1 MIRAFEM
8 FSGLGGSSRGAAAAG
23 AVISGGIDAWPLA
36 TEVFADNFPGARV
49 ITSPVEEQ
57 DPSRILDETESIDLL
72 LASPECTN
80 HSCARGSRPRSNESR
95 DTAFEV
101 VRYARAM
108 EPRWIVIENVI
119 HMRPWSRYQE
129 FLGSLRSAG
138 YHLAE
143 HVVDAADHGVRQR
156 RKRLFV
162 LCDRDA
168 EPPSSV
174 PKQPGPKPVAAGI
187 LDRPGIW
194 KRSPLDNGR
203 RAAATLAR
211 TVRAVS
217 ALGSDQPFL
226 IVYYGN
232 DGAGG
237 WQPLTVPLRTVTTL
251 DRFGLCE
258 PSDDGLMLRM
268 LQVPELARAM
278 WIRRQ
283 PDPRPRFSSR
293 ADHAA
298 GKRRVPAGDEGRS
311 RRAGRKEE
319 PEVERGIFQHR
330 LTRGAIPERRS
341 RRPCATAAGG
351 MRSAGR
357 PTESQLHDPRPRHV
371 ATGMRNQVHEQLLAE
386 PVDWIPPFGR
396 NRRCA
401 YCVSGVDSQDKRTGA
416 RIKQQGR

>member
-23 AVISGGIDAWPLA
+23 AVISGGIDSWPLA
-36 TEVFADNFPGARV
+36 TEVFADNFPAARV

-57 DPSRILDETESIDLL
+57 DPSRILDESESIDLL

-80 HSCARGSRPRSNESR
+80 HSCARGSRPRSDESR

-101 VRYARAM
+101 ARYARAM
-108 EPRWIVIENVI
+108 APRWIVIENVI

-129 FLGSLRSAG
+129 FLRTLRGAG
-138 YHLAE
+138 YRVAE

-156 RKRLFV
+156 RRRLFL

-168 EPPSSV
+168 EPPSSI
-174 PKQPGPKPVAAGI
+174 PKKPGPKPVAAGI
-187 LDRPGIW
+187 LDRAGIW

-211 TVRAVS
+211 AERAVA
-217 ALGSDQPFL
+217 ALGSGQPFL

-258 PSDDGLMLRM
+258 PSADDLTLRM

-278 WIRRQ
+278 GFVDNLILDRGSRRERIMLLGNGVC
-283 PDPRPRFSSR
+283 PPVMEGVVTALVGKEHLKSNAESS
-293 ADHAA
+293 DA
-298 GKRRVPAGDEGRS
+298 GSPPAELQGSDAPTPLRRVA
-311 RRAGRKEE
+311 
-319 PEVERGIFQHR
+319 
-330 LTRGAIPERRS
+330 
-341 RRPCATAAGG
+341 
-351 MRSAGR
+351 
-357 PTESQLHDPRPRHV
+357 
-371 ATGMRNQVHEQLLAE
+371 
-386 PVDWIPPFGR
+386 
-396 NRRCA
+396 
-401 YCVSGVDSQDKRTGA
+401 
-416 RIKQQGR
+416 